1 MTCVPCTV
9 QGNLFTYRDI
19 DLFPACVVSS
29 IATIPSMWHVDL
41 ILILWPIFFV
51 AATQET
57 PHQQLRD
64 LKKSVGWVAER
75 AVDAAVTVRIARPV
89 KGASTFDGLRSN
101 PGRSDQ
107 TDEPPHWETTLPPH
121 QSQRQQVRS
130 FGVVYSDVS

>member
-1 MTCVPCTV
+1 M
-9 QGNLFTYRDI
+9 
-19 DLFPACVVSS
+19 
-29 IATIPSMWHVDL
+29 
-41 ILILWPIFFV
+41 
-51 AATQET
+51 
-57 PHQQLRD
+57 
-64 LKKSVGWVAER
+64 
-75 AVDAAVTVRIARPV
+75 DAAVTVRIPRPV